1 MHFISEAEGQ
11 IDSHL
16 VPGLAPGSDFGLVWL
31 IVLIS
36 LVRQKKKKKSL
47 VVKRLVPPPVVW
59 ETRVQVRPLVAGAVP
74 VPRPDKWSLK
84 VNLR

>member
-36 LVRQKKKKKSL
+36 LVRQKKKKKKFSGEE
-47 VVKRLVPPPVVW
+47 VSTP
-59 ETRVQVRPLVAGAVP
+59 TCRVGDEGSSATPCGWSRAGPKA
-74 VPRPDKWSLK
+74 R
-84 VNLR
+84 